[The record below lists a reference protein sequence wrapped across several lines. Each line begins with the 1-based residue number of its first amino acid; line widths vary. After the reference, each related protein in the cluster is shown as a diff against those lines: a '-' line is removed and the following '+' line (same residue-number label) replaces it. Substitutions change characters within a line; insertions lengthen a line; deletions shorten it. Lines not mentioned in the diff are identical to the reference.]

1 MPNEEWPDDPLIRE
15 ILQQEWSGEAARRP
29 FLKAFSLWA
38 MALSENPTA
47 GDFPLEL
54 IVTRESFK
62 SWDLDQIA
70 RETGELAVYSGV
82 DYLSPEWARVLLV
95 RPTGESRRLA
105 QDEPTTSPL
114 AFYVRFVE
122 EVGDWRVHL
131 IGPPNLSVE
140 DLP

>member
-1 MPNEEWPDDPLIRE
+1 MTNEEWPDDPLIRE

-29 FLKAFSLWA
+29 FLKAFTLWA
-38 MALSENPTA
+38 MAVSENPTA
-47 GDFPLEL
+47 RDFPMEL
-54 IVTRESFK
+54 VVTPASMD
-62 SWDLDQIA
+62 SWDLDEIA

-82 DYLSPEWARVLLV
+82 DYVSPEWARVLLV
-95 RPTGESRRLA
+95 RGSGESRRLA
-105 QDEPTTSPL
+105 QDEATTSPL

-122 EVGDWRVHL
+122 EIGDWRVHM

>member
-1 MPNEEWPDDPLIRE
+1 
-15 ILQQEWSGEAARRP
+15 
-29 FLKAFSLWA
+29 

-47 GDFPLEL
+47 RDFPLEL
-54 IVTRESFK
+54 IVTRESLK

-70 RETGELAVYSGV
+70 RETSELAVYSGV

-105 QDEPTTSPL
+105 QDEATTSPL

-122 EVGDWRVHL
+122 EVGDWRIHL